1 MKNFKKQKGFSLIE
15 IILVVTILGISVG
28 LSILYSQSSQ
38 VRADINAQ
46 VSQFI
51 GHLRLVQSS
60 ANAGLNDTSH
70 GVHLESDSFTL
81 FEGTSYSESGSL
93 NFEYELSPTM
103 VIQNINL
110 NGGGDDII
118 FNPPK
123 GDTSTYGTVEFN
135 SAQANKTVQIEIT
148 ALGTINY

>member
-15 IILVVTILGISVG
+15 IILVVTILAISVG
-28 LSILYSQSSQ
+28 LSVLYSQSSQ
-38 VRADINAQ
+38 VRADINSQ

-81 FEGTSYSESGSL
+81 FEGTSYSELDPL

-118 FNPPK
+118 FNSPK

-135 SAQANKTVQIEIT
+135 SDQANKTVQIEIT
-148 ALGTINY
+148 ELGTINY